1 MQKLGVFKIEGDNLL
16 YCGCFNS
23 QEEAQEQLM
32 EVKRLSDNTFQIQL
46 KGEYIIMP
54 MLYFNVV
61 QTVKTK

>member
-23 QEEAQEQLM
+23 QEEAQEYLM
-32 EVKRLSDNTFQIQL
+32 EVKRLIDNTFQIQL